1 MLDIMY
7 EVPFLDGI
15 KRCRITEDV
24 ITHHGQPEIVVETT
38 NADAVKTA

>member
-15 KRCRITEDV
+15 KRCRITEEV
-24 ITHHGQPEIVVETT
+24 VLSGGQ
-38 NADAVKTA
+38 AVLEFEQKKTA